1 MASSGSCSCSVAETL
16 APPSRTLVPPQQ
28 DASDFYDLTKLVR
41 QKLVQKCNM
50 KCSLIVA
57 IQPDTTLEERLVI
70 LIRACKSERGHIRLK
85 GWRYGNAKG
94 VLGGEHS
101 GH

>member
-1 MASSGSCSCSVAETL
+1 M
-16 APPSRTLVPPQQ
+16 PPQQ

-50 KCSLIVA
+50 KCSFIVA

-70 LIRACKSERGHIRLK
+70 LIRTCKADIAPVRLK

-94 VLGGEHS
+94 VFGGEHS